1 MQPTEN
7 FSIPRRALD
16 VEDYIDIL
24 RRHKGWIFG
33 PFLLTL
39 VASVVGVYLWP
50 DSYESVALIKI
61 VPQQVP
67 QNMVQSSISQDM
79 SDRIASMATTVLS
92 RNVLITIVNNF
103 DLYKSERKRM
113 PMEDVVENIMRKNVH
128 ITPVMAGTNGRNV
141 PAFTVQFT
149 YEDRM
154 MATRVVQELDS
165 RFISANQSDRNSA
178 TNDSKDF
185 FKEQADQAKK
195 EMDAIEEKLTQF
207 RAANNGRLPDQVEQN
222 VRQLT
227 GLQSNYSFL
236 TSSRNRAEMD
246 KQMIEANLRIEK
258 GRKAELTREVPLT
271 PATIAAAPKSERLQ
285 EAERDVRAL
294 EDNLQSLRQRFTDE
308 YPDVKSF
315 RNRLD
320 IAKKRRDE
328 VVQEEAEARKNGVQ
342 PAQAP
347 AVNRQERLNVLEVD
361 GNIERLQSQS
371 AAKDLEMAQ
380 YDTQIKQIQAG
391 MSRIESQINSAP
403 LGEQQYSDLLR
414 ERDMAK
420 EKYVNLS
427 GKLNLAQI
435 SQDLENRGQGD
446 RLELLDP
453 PSIPQTPTEPKR
465 PLVIGMGA
473 GLGLLLGVVIAGA
486 REMKDTSLKNLKDV
500 RAYTQIA
507 ILGSVPLL
515 ENDFV
520 VRRRRR
526 MAWLAWTT
534 ACLLAVVTM
543 AGSVVYYYYFY
554 YATKV

>member
-39 VASVVGVYLWP
+39 VASVVGVYVWP

-61 VPQQVP
+61 VPQQIP
-67 QNMVQSSISQDM
+67 QNMVQSSITQDM
-79 SDRIASMATTVLS
+79 SDRIGSMATTVLS
-92 RNVLITIVNNF
+92 RSVLITIVNNF
-103 DLYKSERKRM
+103 DLYKRDRQKM
-113 PMEDVVENIMRKNVH
+113 PMEDVVENIMRKDIH
-128 ITPVMAGTNGRNV
+128 ITPVMAGGNGRNV
-141 PAFTVQFT
+141 PAFTVSFK
-149 YEDRM
+149 YEDRL

-165 RFISANQSDRNSA
+165 RFISANKSDRSSA
-178 TNDSKDF
+178 SNQNKDF
-185 FKEQADQAKK
+185 FQEQADQAKK
-195 EMDAIEEKLTQF
+195 EVDAMEQKLAQF

-227 GLQSNYSFL
+227 ALQSNYTFL
-236 TSSRNRAEMD
+236 TSSRNRAEME
-246 KQMIEANLRIEK
+246 KLSIETNLRVEK
-258 GRKAELTREVPLT
+258 GRKAELTREVPQ
-271 PATIAAAPKSERLQ
+271 ATVNAATPKSERLQ
-285 EAERDVRAL
+285 EAEREVRTL
-294 EDNLQSLRQRFTDE
+294 EDNLASARQRFTDE
-308 YPDVKSF
+308 FPDVKSL

-328 VVQEEAEARKNGVQ
+328 VVQEDAEARKSAAQ
-342 PAQAP
+342 PGQP
-347 AVNRQERLNVLEVD
+347 SVNRQDRMNVVEID
-361 GNIERLQSQS
+361 GNIQRLESQS
-371 AAKDLEMAQ
+371 AAKDLEMSQ
-380 YDTQIKQIQAG
+380 YDSQIKQLQAN
-391 MSRIESQINSAP
+391 MARIETQINSAP

-414 ERDMAK
+414 ERDLAK

-427 GKLNLAQI
+427 GKLNQAEI

-446 RLELLDP
+446 NLELLDP
-453 PSIPQTPTEPKR
+453 PSVPQTPTEPKR
-465 PLVIGMGA
+465 PLVIGIGA
-473 GLGLLLGVVIAGA
+473 GLGLLLGLVIAGA

-543 AGSVVYYYYFY
+543 AGSIVYYYYFY

>member
-50 DSYESVALIKI
+50 DSYESVALIKV

-67 QNMVQSSISQDM
+67 QNMVQSTITQDM

-92 RNVLITIVNNF
+92 RNVLITIVNSY
-103 DLYKSERKRM
+103 DLYKRDRLKM
-113 PMEDVVENIMRKNVH
+113 PMEDVVENLMRKDIH
-128 ITPVMAGTNGRNV
+128 ITPVMAGGNGRNV
-141 PAFTVQFT
+141 PAFTVSFK
-149 YEDRM
+149 YEDRL

-165 RFISANQSDRNSA
+165 RFISANKSDRSSA
-178 TNDSKDF
+178 SNQNKDF
-185 FKEQADQAKK
+185 FQEQADQAKK
-195 EMDAIEEKLTQF
+195 EVDAAEQKLAQF
-207 RAANNGRLPDQVEQN
+207 RAANVGRLPDQVEQN

-227 GLQSNYSFL
+227 GLQSTYSFL

-246 KQMIEANLRIEK
+246 KQMIEANLGIEK
-258 GRKAELTREVPLT
+258 RRKAELTREVPQTTL
-271 PATIAAAPKSERLQ
+271 AAAPKSERLQ
-285 EAERDVRAL
+285 EAERDVRNL
-294 EDNLQSLRQRFTDE
+294 EDLLASARARFTDE
-308 YPDVKSF
+308 YPDVKSL

-320 IAKKRRDE
+320 IAKNRRDE
-328 VVQEEAEARKNGVQ
+328 VVQEEAEARKNGAQ
-342 PAQAP
+342 PGQSAAS
-347 AVNRQERLNVLEVD
+347 RQDRANVLDID
-361 GNIERLQSQS
+361 GNIQRMESQS
-371 AAKDLEMAQ
+371 AAKDLEMTQ
-380 YDTQIKQIQAG
+380 YDSQIKQIQAN
-391 MSRIESQINSAP
+391 MNRIESQINAAP

-414 ERDMAK
+414 ERDLAK
-420 EKYVNLS
+420 DKYVNLS
-427 GKLNLAQI
+427 ASLNKAEI

-446 RLELLDP
+446 NLELLDP
-453 PSIPQTPTEPKR
+453 PSVPQTPTEPKR
-465 PLVIGMGA
+465 PMVIGMGA
-473 GLGLLLGVVIAGA
+473 ALGLLLGLVIAGA